1 MDLYE
6 STSFNSHFL
15 LKPILFSILSSN
27 TQAVLEF
34 QKRLFKPLFVKP
46 YDPEHNF
53 VIEQSDRIPYLF
65 IYTIFIHSD
74 QTRDVFKL
82 IEEMT
87 YDNKGKAL
95 TDLERLFDCNIDNS
109 LSLHK
114 YPFPFLLF

>member
-46 YDPEHNF
+46 YDPENNF
-53 VIEQSDRIPYLF
+53 VIEQSDRIPYFL
-65 IYTIFIHSD
+65 IYTVFIHFWS
-74 QTRDVFKL
+74 
-82 IEEMT
+82 
-87 YDNKGKAL
+87 N
-95 TDLERLFDCNIDNS
+95 
-109 LSLHK
+109 
-114 YPFPFLLF
+114 